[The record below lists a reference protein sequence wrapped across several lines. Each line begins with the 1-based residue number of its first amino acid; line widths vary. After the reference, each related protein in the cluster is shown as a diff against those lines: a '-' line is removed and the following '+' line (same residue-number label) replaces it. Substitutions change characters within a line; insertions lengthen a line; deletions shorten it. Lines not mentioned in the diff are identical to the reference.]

1 MTATLIDLKAFR
13 QIREERA
20 EQDLENRLR
29 REVNGF
35 NESLQVAMER
45 FNLNMPMIAT
55 LLMAKAV
62 EALEAD
68 QPRNRSEG
76 EEFATANQLIQ
87 QIVKARARANER
99 AMADAV
105 RFNTAPTGA

>member
-29 REVNGF
+29 REVIGF

-76 EEFATANQLIQ
+76 EEFASANQLIQ

-99 AMADAV
+99 AMAEAV
-105 RFNTAPTGA
+105 RFTTVPTSV